1 MAGRPLSGADWL
13 IPAAL
18 IALAFIPIVA
28 GSFRLTMLAGG
39 ADITPENYRF
49 FAAPVPVVLHIVS
62 ATIYCVVGAFQFASG
77 FRRRWPDWHRMTGR
91 VLVGLGLVAALSG
104 LWMALTYAIVPAD
117 TALLHG
123 FRLVFGA
130 SMAVSIGLGFIAIR
144 RRQIGQ
150 HQAWMRRA
158 YAIGQGAGTQ
168 ALTQIPLIMILGPL
182 DPDTLALAMGGA
194 WVLNLAVAEWLI
206 HRQRQPPRRP
216 RSPMAAAA
224 GGL

>member
-28 GSFRLTMLAGG
+28 GTFRLTMLAGG
-39 ADITPENYRF
+39 AAVTPENQRF

-62 ATIYCVVGAFQFASG
+62 ATLYCVVGAFQFAPG
-77 FRRRWPDWHRMTGR
+77 FRRNRPHWHRRAGR

-104 LWMALTYAIVPAD
+104 VWMALTYAIVPAD

-123 FRLVFGA
+123 FRLFFGVAMAA
-130 SMAVSIGLGFIAIR
+130 SIVLGFVAIR
-144 RRQIGQ
+144 RRQVGV

-168 ALTQIPLIMILGPL
+168 ALSQIPLIMILGPL

-206 HRQRQPPRRP
+206 RRQRRPPRAP
-216 RSPMAAAA
+216 RVPMAATA
-224 GGL
+224 G

>member
-1 MAGRPLSGADWL
+1 MAGRPFSGADWL
-13 IPAAL
+13 VPAAL

-39 ADITPENYRF
+39 AVITPENQRF

-62 ATIYCVVGAFQFASG
+62 ATIYCVVGAFQFAPG
-77 FRRRWPDWHRMTGR
+77 LRRRWPDWHRMAGR

-104 LWMALTYAIVPAD
+104 VWMALTYAIVPAD

-123 FRLVFGA
+123 LRLFFGA
-130 SMAVSIGLGFIAIR
+130 AMAASIVLGFVAIR
-144 RRQIGQ
+144 RRKIGP

-194 WVLNLAVAEWLI
+194 WLLNLAVAEWLI
-206 HRQRQPPRRP
+206 QRQRHPPRRP
-216 RSPMAAAA
+216 RSPIAAAA